1 MAGERTHP
9 VLPCADLDDALE
21 FYGSLGF
28 TTTFI
33 QRRPYACAVVARHD
47 LQIHLSMFDGFDPEA
62 SYASVIITVP
72 EPGEMHAAFT
82 AGLKEHYGKVPL
94 KGIPRILPLRRK
106 AGTATGFS
114 VVDAG
119 GNWLRF
125 YQSPTDSDG
134 PEEEAPRTGLA
145 RIIDVAARQGDSR
158 GDEAQGIAVL
168 DSGLIRYPDAPI
180 ADRFEALLYRA
191 ELKMRIDR
199 DPADDLAAA
208 EQLVGE
214 HQLGADAE
222 AQVAHVRNALGE

>member
-1 MAGERTHP
+1 MAGERTYP

-28 TTTFI
+28 ATTFI

-47 LQIHLSMFDGFDPEA
+47 LHIHLSMFDGFDPEA

-72 EPGEMHAAFT
+72 EPGEMHAAFA

-125 YQSPTDSDG
+125 YRAPTGNDE
-134 PEEEAPRTGLA
+134 PEEADPRTGLA
-145 RIIDVAARQGDSR
+145 RVIDVAARQGDAR
-158 GDEAQGIAVL
+158 GDEAQGITVL
-168 DSGLIRYPDAPI
+168 DSGLIRYPDAP
-180 ADRFEALLYRA
+180 AAERFEALLYRA

-199 DPADDLAAA
+199 DPADDFAAA
-208 EQLVGE
+208 ELLAKE
-214 HQLGADAE
+214 HELGADAE
-222 AQVAHVRNALGE
+222 GQVARVREALDG

>member
-1 MAGERTHP
+1 MAGERTYP

-125 YQSPTDSDG
+125 YRSPTDSDKA
-134 PEEEAPRTGLA
+134 EEAPRTGLA
-145 RIIDVAARQGDSR
+145 RVIDVAARQGDAR

-180 ADRFEALLYRA
+180 AERFEALLYRA
-191 ELKMRIDR
+191 ELKMRLDR
-199 DPADDLAAA
+199 DPADDLATADELA
-208 EQLVGE
+208 KQ
-214 HQLGADAE
+214 HQLGEDAKAQIARIRE
-222 AQVAHVRNALGE
+222 ALPK